1 MLEKVKIILSKHT
14 EQEITE
20 DAQLRADLGL
30 SSFDLV
36 AIVSEFEDTFD
47 LEISDRELSRFIT
60 VRDILDYLESHASC

>member
-1 MLEKVKIILSKHT
+1 MLERVKEILSKYT
-14 EQEITE
+14 EREITE

-60 VRDILDYLESHASC
+60 VRDILGYLKENLK